1 MATIQLSDTQSV
13 ILSAAC
19 AREGGLVLP
28 ITTTLKGGAVDMVL
42 TSMIKKGLIEA
53 IPAEAGAPVWREA
66 EDGTPLTLV
75 ATAAAY
81 MALGIAADT
90 APEEEPAADM
100 ADEAESPP
108 TDAHVA
114 KPARKP
120 REGTKQEALVAKAVE
135 AVLQD
140 PAVKARWLDL
150 GGRAPTEKNP
160 QRTGLEKQLSDYTP
174 KNTADYFIHKALG
187 GFLRRELDFYIKNEV
202 MHLDDVENETVPRVE
217 QYLSKIKVIRKI
229 AGKIIAFLA
238 QLEDFQKKLW
248 LKKWKGGL

>member
-19 AREGGLVLP
+19 ARAGGLVLP
-28 ITTTLKGGAVDMVL
+28 ITASLKGAAVDMVL

-66 EDGTPLTLV
+66 EDGAPLTLV

-90 APEEEPAADM
+90 GADTAPEEEPAADM
-100 ADEAESPP
+100 ADETESPP

-120 REGTKQEALVAKAVE
+120 REGTKQEALIAMLKRPEGVSIAEITAEFSWLPHTARGAIAGALKKKLGLDVTSEKIEGRGRVYRIAQDVE
-135 AVLQD
+135 A
-140 PAVKARWLDL
+140 A
-150 GGRAPTEKNP
+150 T
-160 QRTGLEKQLSDYTP
+160 
-174 KNTADYFIHKALG
+174 
-187 GFLRRELDFYIKNEV
+187 
-202 MHLDDVENETVPRVE
+202 
-217 QYLSKIKVIRKI
+217 
-229 AGKIIAFLA
+229 
-238 QLEDFQKKLW
+238 
-248 LKKWKGGL
+248 

>member
-28 ITTTLKGGAVDMVL
+28 ITASLKGAAVDMVL

-53 IPAEAGAPVWREA
+53 IPAEAGVPVWRED

-90 APEEEPAADM
+90 VPEEEPAADM

-114 KPARKP
+114 KSARKP
-120 REGTKQEALVAKAVE
+120 REGTKQEALIAMLKQPAGTSIAEIME
-135 AVLQD
+135 A
-140 PAVKARWLDL
+140 
-150 GGRAPTEKNP
+150 
-160 QRTGLEKQLSDYTP
+160 
-174 KNTADYFIHKALG
+174 TAWQAHSVR
-187 GFLRRELDFYIKNEV
+187 GF
-202 MHLDDVENETVPRVE
+202 
-217 QYLSKIKVIRKI
+217 I
-229 AGKIIAFLA
+229 AGALK
-238 QLEDFQKKLW
+238 KKL
-248 LKKWKGGL
+248 GLNVTSEKDEIRGRIYKLVPAA